1 MMGKYI
7 FASLLFFATG
17 FTFAQ
22 NEIPWDGKYQ
32 LQLSDFRSSATQIG
46 NVNVYSI
53 FTACGIDF
61 TFAMS
66 SVEFMFTKNFNSKV
80 SNTFKRNSSSVVAPD
95 TEIAASLVEFSQ
107 FQFDATELYARK
119 FRKKIAEEKGSFSGV
134 NFFRPFYDDIQKELS
149 ARCVNAGKDTDL
161 GRKSEKLKQLHQ
173 DVLSEIDLLSDYC
186 KDCKLVKKKS

>member
-1 MMGKYI
+1 MMKYI
-7 FASLLFFATG
+7 FASLLLFTTG

-22 NEIPWDGKYQ
+22 NEIPWDGKYE
-32 LQLSDFRSSATQIG
+32 LQLSDFQSSATQIR

-61 TFAMS
+61 AFAMS

-80 SNTFKRNSSSVVAPD
+80 GNTFKRNSSSIVAPD
-95 TEIAASLVEFSQ
+95 PEIAASLVKFSQ
-107 FQFDATELYARK
+107 FQFDVTELYARK

-134 NFFRPFYDDIQKELS
+134 NFFKPFYDDIQKELS
-149 ARCVNAGKDTDL
+149 ARCTNAGKETDL

-173 DVLSEIDLLSDYC
+173 EVLSEMDMLSEYC